1 MFSTNKALHSDF
13 PKPAEDLQ
21 RIFMQYIHAVIAEK
35 RVPTAKPY
43 RPNWKNIF
51 SQLGNYFFTVKYNLT
66 TNKYTEAFLPLFSGY
81 YCCLFLIV
89 LRVHKTFL
97 LKPNPQGKDLP
108 QLLRPKP
115 GRLLR
120 PTSAIY

>member
-1 MFSTNKALHSDF
+1 MMFSTNKALHSDF

-66 TNKYTEAFLPLFSGY
+66 ANKYTEAFLPLFSGF
-81 YCCLFLIV
+81 C
-89 LRVHKTFL
+89 
-97 LKPNPQGKDLP
+97 
-108 QLLRPKP
+108 
-115 GRLLR
+115 
-120 PTSAIY
+120 